1 MTNCLITRCESKLT
15 SSGYPQG
22 SGIAQHGGL
31 VTNCRFIANRSTGW
45 QNGVGIYID
54 KGVCKRSVF
63 TGHTQGTPIF
73 NAGGTVRNCLVYGNK
88 TGTSSFD
95 AASWTSA
102 ATSPRC
108 PRPP

>member
-31 VTNCRFIANRSTGW
+31 VTDCRFIANRSTGW

-54 KGVCKRSVF
+54 KGVCERSVF
-63 TGHTQGTPIF
+63 TGNPRIIPRRGVVDVGCYESPLPPATVIF
-73 NAGGTVRNCLVYGNK
+73 LK
-88 TGTSSFD
+88 
-95 AASWTSA
+95 
-102 ATSPRC
+102 
-108 PRPP
+108 